1 MKANKFTN
9 CSLEEKIFLYMLV
22 FIILLSVISII
33 GNIAVGLDFALNY
46 KWFTLIILA
55 SIAFMDMIKK
65 RHILVFQTVIT
76 FLIVFVFFPNGWIT
90 SGGVNGITMAYAFLI
105 CMAICFIFRGRL
117 RLFFLISE
125 ILVVLSLV
133 YIEMRYA
140 NVIVNNF
147 QDKQLADLM
156 IQMPLTLLAAAY
168 IIIVF
173 SKAYREE
180 HELLKEY
187 SERLKESNQL
197 LTKIS
202 RTDELTGTYSRRYLF
217 ERLNEI
223 KAQMQENHHSVV
235 IIMIDI
241 DNFKSIN
248 DQYGHAVG
256 DEVLKGVSS
265 RMIAAV
271 KDKGFVGRYGG
282 DEFIIVLEDV
292 SIKDAKETIKEIKK
306 RTSKVRCHDEF
317 RITMSGGMACI
328 TIEDDIDDV
337 LTNVDKLLYRVK
349 HSTKD
354 HILFDDEYEVVLKD
368 ENVS

>member
-1 MKANKFTN
+1 MKANKIMN
-9 CSLEEKIFLYMLV
+9 CSLEEKLFLYMLV
-22 FIILLSVISII
+22 FVILLSVISII

-46 KWFTLIILA
+46 KWFALIILT
-55 SIAFMDMIKK
+55 SIAFMDMIRK
-65 RHILVFQTVIT
+65 RHILMFQTIIT
-76 FLIVFVFFPNGWIT
+76 VLIVLVFLPSGWIT
-90 SGGVNGITMAYAFLI
+90 SSGVNGIAMAYTFLI
-105 CMAICFIFRGRL
+105 CMAICFIFRGKL

-125 ILVVLSLV
+125 ILVVLFLI
-133 YIEMRYA
+133 YMEMRYPH
-140 NVIVNNF
+140 VIVNSYK
-147 QDKQLADLM
+147 DKQFADLM
-156 IQMPLTLLAAAY
+156 IQIPLTFSAAAY

-187 SERLKESNQL
+187 SEKLKERNQL

-223 KAQMQENHHSVV
+223 KVQKMENNYSVV

-241 DNFKSIN
+241 DNFKTIN
-248 DQYGHAVG
+248 DQYGHVAG

-265 RMIAAV
+265 RMISV
-271 KDKGFVGRYGG
+271 IKNKGFIGRYGG

-292 SIKDAKETIKEIKK
+292 SIKEAKEMIKEIKK
-306 RTSKVRCHDEF
+306 RINQVKLHDEF
-317 RITMSGGMACI
+317 RITMSGGMTCL
-328 TIEDDIDDV
+328 TMEDDIDD
-337 LTNVDKLLYRVK
+337 LLANVDRLLYRVK

-354 HILFDDEYEVVLKD
+354 NILFDDECEVVLKA
-368 ENVS
+368 ENVC